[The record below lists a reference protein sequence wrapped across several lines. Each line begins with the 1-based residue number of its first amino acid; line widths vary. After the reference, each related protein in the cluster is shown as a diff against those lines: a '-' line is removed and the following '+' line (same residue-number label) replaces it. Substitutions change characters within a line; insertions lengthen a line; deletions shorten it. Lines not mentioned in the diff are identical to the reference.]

1 MCNVYVS
8 RWYAIGAVL
17 TRLRACPHIH
27 IVAGTG
33 LRASQMCMGW
43 ALAVVAE
50 ARRRGRLEKPEGVTL
65 GNKLL
70 NLEADV
76 YSLFNYQY
84 ALDLDPS
91 TSLWTYCGWR

>member
-1 MCNVYVS
+1 
-8 RWYAIGAVL
+8 
-17 TRLRACPHIH
+17 
-27 IVAGTG
+27 
-33 LRASQMCMGW
+33 MCMGW

>member
-1 MCNVYVS
+1 MS
-8 RWYAIGAVL
+8 AAGLGPSTAGFAVP
-17 TRLRACPHIH
+17 A
-27 IVAGTG
+27 AA
-33 LRASQMCMGW
+33 ASEPERS
-43 ALAVVAE
+43 ALACAV
-50 ARRRGRLEKPEGVTL
+50 GD
-65 GNKLL
+65 KLL